1 MVSKTDVRGRLEN
14 VIDPCSAANG
24 SNLNVIEMGLLDEI
38 TIDGTRVHVELMVT
52 SPMCTMVSYFIKE
65 VQNEVSEIPEVDA
78 VEVSSDNG
86 LRWTPSMLTEEAEV
100 KRRRV
105 LETRDEAATNEAS

>member
-1 MVSKTDVRGRLEN
+1 MVSETAVRDRLEE

-24 SNLNVIEMGLLDEI
+24 TELSIIQMGLLDEI
-38 TIDGTRVHVELMVT
+38 DIKEDHVHIELMVT

-65 VQNEVSEIPEVDA
+65 IRSEVTELPEVNS

-86 LRWTPSMLTEEAEV
+86 LQWTQSMLTEEAQM
-100 KRRRV
+100 KR
-105 LETRDEAATNEAS
+105 